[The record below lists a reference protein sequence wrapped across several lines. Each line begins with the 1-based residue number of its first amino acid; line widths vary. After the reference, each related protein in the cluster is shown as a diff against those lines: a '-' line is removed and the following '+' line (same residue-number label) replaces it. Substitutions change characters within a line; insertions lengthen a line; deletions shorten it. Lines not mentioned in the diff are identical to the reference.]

1 MTLRRL
7 YELPFLAL
15 LALAAA
21 CSDGSDPIGGGPGGS
36 LAFSHAGTGE
46 APTRWETFGTGQTN
60 DPDADW
66 ALAIFDGVT
75 LGVSANRRT
84 AGNKHDEVA
93 IGIADPA
100 TQSVY
105 TVGDC
110 ETCAV
115 VNFTFGQVGHESNFE
130 RACTLTA
137 GTLKLTEYSEDR
149 AKGTFSGTGTCF
161 HTPGEEPDAFTVTNG
176 SFDVAIHETTP
187 V

>member
-7 YELPFLAL
+7 RTLPILAL
-15 LALAAA
+15 LALSAA
-21 CSDGSDPIGGGPGGS
+21 CDDGDPTGPVDDGS

-46 APTRWETFGTGQTN
+46 APSRWETNGAPVGA
-60 DPDADW
+60 DPNADW
-66 ALAIFDGVT
+66 AFALYDQVT
-75 LGVSANRRT
+75 LGISANRRT
-84 AGNKHDEVA
+84 AGNKHDEVS
-93 IGIADPA
+93 IGITAPA
-100 TQSVY
+100 SQTQY
-105 TVGDC
+105 AVGDC
-110 ETCAV
+110 DTCAV

-137 GTLKLTEYSEDR
+137 GTLKLTEYDGER

-176 SFDVAIHETTP
+176 SFDVPIVETDP